1 MVKDLERE
9 RWKVCLIG
17 LYLVIS
23 DYCLL
28 FQLMA
33 KLLGEEGSIQPF
45 SHMGYSRTVSERFYG
60 PDCSV
65 DEGNEEL
72 G

>member
-1 MVKDLERE
+1 
-9 RWKVCLIG
+9 
-17 LYLVIS
+17 
-23 DYCLL
+23 
-28 FQLMA
+28 MA